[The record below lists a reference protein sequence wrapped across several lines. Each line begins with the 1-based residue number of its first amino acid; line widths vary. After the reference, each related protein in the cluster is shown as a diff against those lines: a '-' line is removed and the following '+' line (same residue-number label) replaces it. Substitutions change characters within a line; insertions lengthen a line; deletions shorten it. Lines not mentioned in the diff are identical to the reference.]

1 MDELSEDIS
10 VSQLSVFDKIRTP
23 RVWESVMTAM
33 FVNRMNGIKSV
44 FISTAKIS
52 KIGRILPLEKDNL
65 MPQSKEVI

>member
-1 MDELSEDIS
+1 
-10 VSQLSVFDKIRTP
+10 
-23 RVWESVMTAM
+23 MTAM